1 MERRWTPLAVWA
13 AMLGVFTAIQFV
25 FSTNPYYWASL
36 GGSAVATALLAGY
49 YLWRPPLRAAEY
61 VPDSSYATVAVAAGA
76 AIAVI
81 GVPLGLWLSP
91 PRPRPPAA
99 RAGGGGGRAGGRGG
113 RGGGGG
119 RPRPCWGGPA
129 PPPRGRP

>member
-25 FSTNPYYWASL
+25 FSANPYYWATL

-81 GVPLGLWLSP
+81 GVPFGLWLSLP
-91 PRPRPPAA
+91 GLGLLAVGLGGVA
-99 RAGGGGGRAGGRGG
+99 HELRAERSRG
-113 RGGGGG
+113 
-119 RPRPCWGGPA
+119 
-129 PPPRGRP
+129 

>member
-81 GVPLGLWLSP
+81 GVPLGLLLSL
-91 PRPRPPAA
+91 PRPRPLALGL
-99 RAGGGGGRAGGRGG
+99 GGGVPQLRAERG
-113 RGGGGG
+113 RGGGW
-119 RPRPCWGGPA
+119 RWPRSRLGWPP
-129 PPPRGRP
+129 PPPRA